1 MTSEIDSFAVESGDP
16 IVGIGALLVDDGS
29 IRLTANAPDERA
41 ATLSAVTIPVTG
53 RNSVMPSGG
62 WVSLSGTLL
71 DGAIEADVID
81 PIDRPEFP
89 GEPTLR
95 ICEPVGSA
103 WTKDAVLEAVE
114 QSESDLRSASGAY
127 RDGNGTLV
135 LTLHYLYL
143 DRGVCE
149 WLARPYPGPIE
160 VWVAIRPATPGVAIA
175 EQNEY
180 DSQ

>member
-1 MTSEIDSFAVESGDP
+1 MISEIDLLAVQSGDS
-16 IVGIGALLVDDGS
+16 VEGIGMLVVRDGS
-29 IRLTANAPDERA
+29 IRFAPNAPDERS
-41 ATLSAVTIPVTG
+41 ATESAVTIPVTG

-95 ICEPVGSA
+95 IREPVGSA
-103 WTKDAVLEAVE
+103 WTNDAVLEAVE
-114 QSESDLRSASGAY
+114 QSESDLRIASGAY
-127 RDGNGTLV
+127 RDSDGTMV
-135 LTLHYLYL
+135 LTLDYLYL

-149 WLARPYPGPIE
+149 WLARRHSGPID
-160 VWVAIRPATPGVAIA
+160 VWVAVRPASRL
-175 EQNEY
+175 
-180 DSQ
+180 SQPKRI